1 MTPIPLNSAP
11 EHGSLNQ
18 PPVRYFLA
26 PQWNEMVKEKSKRG
40 DGNRKAKVNVKE
52 RAKIRVIITKRE
64 EGKR

>member
-1 MTPIPLNSAP
+1 
-11 EHGSLNQ
+11 
-18 PPVRYFLA
+18 
-26 PQWNEMVKEKSKRG
+26 MVKEKSKRG